1 MADDDDVCFIGSS
14 AEGNS
19 LQTLATNRIESRKRR
34 RLESAISQSDDSQW
48 PRKRQVRKVAEP
60 SISTA
65 YGQYIRTGTY
75 VLPASCYGPTAT
87 AAAAAAA
94 PVIASTKPTVT
105 VPVKRLTMAQA
116 AKNARYVQTTSWAKV
131 RMFYI

>member
-19 LQTLATNRIESRKRR
+19 LQTLAANRIESRKRR

-48 PRKRQVRKVAEP
+48 PRKRHVRKVAEP

-75 VLPASCYGPTAT
+75 VLPASCYGPTA
-87 AAAAAAA
+87 AAA
-94 PVIASTKPTVT
+94 PIPVPIASTKPTVT

-116 AKNARYVQTTSWAKV
+116 AKNARYGQTTSWAKV
-131 RMFYI
+131 CIFYI

>member
-19 LQTLATNRIESRKRR
+19 LQTLAANRIESRKRR

-48 PRKRQVRKVAEP
+48 PRKRHVRKVAEP

-87 AAAAAAA
+87 AAAAA
-94 PVIASTKPTVT
+94 PVIASTKATVT
-105 VPVKRLTMAQA
+105 VPQKRLTIAQA
-116 AKNARYVQTTSWAKV
+116 AKNARYGQTTSWAKV
-131 RMFYI
+131 CISSV